1 MKSRLLRMALAW
13 IAPIVIGYIV
23 KKVEERMSRK
33 TQPKQIPQN

>member
-33 TQPKQIPQN
+33 SQPKQIPQN